1 MWLLSFGYIFCA
13 HDLLTIRSVSHS
25 PSRLVQ
31 ILKTFMF
38 VVACSFLRSGSLFR
52 DRITWALESR
62 NFYARW
68 LLLRPKRFRA
78 NTVGIGVPFLRG
90 HRIFHNIC
98 WTLIT
103 VSFTFF
109 SPWTYSSGAPRSL
122 SRACCRQFC
131 LGCRSA
137 SFFSFTIRE
146 GAFVFLIPT
155 HL

>member
-52 DRITWALESR
+52 NRITRAFESR

-90 HRIFHNIC
+90 HRIFHDVC
-98 WTLIT
+98 STLIT
-103 VSFTFF
+103 LCITLC
-109 SPWTYSSGAPRSL
+109 SPWTYSSGASRSL
-122 SRACCRQFC
+122 TRACC
-131 LGCRSA
+131 L
-137 SFFSFTIRE
+137 
-146 GAFVFLIPT
+146 
-155 HL
+155 